1 MRRGAGG
8 RRPRFRRAGALA
20 AALAVGGLTAP
31 TPSVAQ
37 SPALPD
43 TIDITRAI
51 RIALSESP
59 ILRISRTQADRA
71 GADRLAAWGA
81 FLPTANVS
89 ADLGRSSFSRT
100 TFVGEEGLSE
110 TLPGVLTSSSQNARQ
125 TLGMSWVVL
134 DRGRRFSEISRSAAS
149 LRAAQRYYDD
159 RQREVVLTVRR
170 DFLEALR
177 RQELL
182 ELTRTQ
188 IADRE
193 LELEI
198 ASRRYEIAAVERT
211 DLLAAEG
218 NLLNARIALAAEES
232 QLRAGLRQLVVSM
245 GLPPDTGHGLVLTG
259 DDGMPEGIPDIDFI
273 VQTAV
278 TSDPELAALD
288 AERAAAAASLWTA
301 RARYLPQVSVNL
313 GWSRSENFGPEDS
326 FWQFDPDDTSH
337 GFSITASWS
346 LFDGFQ
352 RERENAQASAVRRQA
367 EEDLR
372 RRRLEIERDVRRY
385 GDDISQLAQT
395 LDLLERVYAISRER
409 LEMQQERYRLGTVSF
424 TELQQAIDAV
434 QRAETDLIQRQYDYR
449 ITWSSLAEY
458 IEAGPGSP

>member
-8 RRPRFRRAGALA
+8 RRLGSREAFTLA
-20 AALAVGGLTAP
+20 ALLVAGGLAAP
-31 TPSVAQ
+31 APSAAQ
-37 SPALPD
+37 RSTIPD

-59 ILRISRTQADRA
+59 VLRMSRTEADRA

-81 FLPTANVS
+81 FLPTASVN

-110 TLPGVLTSSSQNARQ
+110 TLPAVLTSSSQNAAQ
-125 TLGMSWVVL
+125 FLGMSWTVL

-149 LRAAQRYYDD
+149 LRAAQRRYDD
-159 RQREVVLTVRR
+159 REREVVLTVRR

-218 NLLNARIALAAEES
+218 NLLNARIALAAEEN

-245 GLPPDTGHGLVLTG
+245 GLPPDTGDGLVLTG
-259 DDGMPEGIPDIDFI
+259 DDGMPEGIPDIDFV

-288 AERAAAAASLWTA
+288 AERSAAAASLWSA
-301 RARYLPQVSVNL
+301 RSRYLPQVSVNL
-313 GWSRSENFGPEDS
+313 GWRRSENFGPGDS
-326 FWQFDPDDTSH
+326 FWQFDLGDTSH
-337 GFSITASWS
+337 GFSIQASWS

-352 RERENAQASAVRRQA
+352 RERENAQASAARRQA

-385 GDDISQLAQT
+385 GDDITRLDQT

-424 TELQQAIDAV
+424 TELQQAVDAV
-434 QRAETDLIQRQYDYR
+434 QRAETELIQQQYDYR
-449 ITWSSLAEY
+449 IAWSSLAEY

>member
-1 MRRGAGG
+1 MRRGARSG
-8 RRPRFRRAGALA
+8 RPGVRGVIALA
-20 AALAVGGLTAP
+20 ALLVAGGLAAP
-31 TPSVAQ
+31 APLVAQ
-37 SPALPD
+37 RSTIPD

-51 RIALSESP
+51 RVALSESP
-59 ILRISRTQADRA
+59 VLRISRTEADRA

-81 FLPTANVS
+81 FLPTAGVS

-110 TLPGVLTSSSQNARQ
+110 TLPAVLTSSSQNAVQ
-125 TLGMSWVVL
+125 SLGMRWIVL
-134 DRGRRFSEISRSAAS
+134 DRGRRFSEISRSTAS
-149 LRAAQRYYDD
+149 LRAAQRRYDD

-198 ASRRYEIAAVERT
+198 ARRRYEIAAVERT

-218 NLLNARIALAAEES
+218 NLLNARIALAAEEN

-245 GLPPDTGHGLVLTG
+245 GLPPDAGDGLVLAG
-259 DDGMPEGIPDIDFI
+259 DDGMPEGVPDIDFI

-301 RARYLPQVSVNL
+301 RTRYLPQVSVDL
-313 GWSRSENFGPEDS
+313 GWNRLENFGPEDS
-326 FWQFDPDDTSH
+326 FWQFNPGDTSH
-337 GFSITASWS
+337 GFRITASWS

-352 RERENAQASAVRRQA
+352 RERENALASATRRQA

-385 GDDISQLAQT
+385 GDDITRLDQT
-395 LDLLERVYAISRER
+395 LNLLERVYAISRER

-434 QRAETDLIQRQYDYR
+434 QRAETDLIQQQYDYL
-449 ITWSSLAEY
+449 IAWSSLAEY
-458 IEAGPGSP
+458 IEAGPRSP

>member
-8 RRPRFRRAGALA
+8 CRPRFREAVVLA
-20 AALAVGGLTAP
+20 AVLAAGSLAAP
-31 TPSVAQ
+31 APGASQGST
-37 SPALPD
+37 LPD

-51 RIALSESP
+51 RIALTESP
-59 ILRISRTQADRA
+59 VLRISRAQADRA

-81 FLPTANVS
+81 FLPTASVN
-89 ADLGRSSFSRT
+89 ADLNRSSFSRT

-110 TLPGVLTSSSQNARQ
+110 TLPEVLTSSSQSASQ
-125 TLGMSWVVL
+125 LLGMNWIVL
-134 DRGRRFSEISRSAAS
+134 DRGRRFSEISRSGAS
-149 LRAAQRYYDD
+149 LRAAQRRYDD

-198 ASRRYEIAAVERT
+198 ARRRYEIAAVERT

-218 NLLNARIALAAEES
+218 NLLNARIALAGEEN
-232 QLRAGLRQLVVSM
+232 QLRAQLRQLVVSM
-245 GLPPDTGHGLVLTG
+245 GLAPEAGDGLVLTG

-288 AERAAAAASLWTA
+288 AERSAAAASLWTA
-301 RARYLPQVSVNL
+301 RTRYLPQISVSL
-313 GWSRSENFGPEDS
+313 GWRRGENFGPGDA
-326 FWQFDPDDTSH
+326 FWQFNPGDTSH
-337 GFSITASWS
+337 GLTVSASWS

-352 RERENAQASAVRRQA
+352 RERENAQASAARRQA

-434 QRAETDLIQRQYDYR
+434 QRAETDLILRQYDYR

-458 IEAGPGSP
+458 IEGRP

>member
-1 MRRGAGG
+1 M
-8 RRPRFRRAGALA
+8 LA
-20 AALAVGGLTAP
+20 AVLAAGSLAAP
-31 TPSVAQ
+31 APGASQGST
-37 SPALPD
+37 LPD

-51 RIALSESP
+51 RIALTESP
-59 ILRISRTQADRA
+59 VLRRSRAQADRA

-81 FLPTANVS
+81 FLPTASVS
-89 ADLGRSSFSRT
+89 ADLNRSSFSRS

-110 TLPGVLTSSSQNARQ
+110 TLPEVLTSSSQSAGQR
-125 TLGMSWVVL
+125 LGMNWIVL
-134 DRGRRFSEISRSAAS
+134 DRGRRFSEISRSGAS
-149 LRAAQRYYDD
+149 LRAAQRRYDD

-198 ASRRYEIAAVERT
+198 ARRRYEIAAVERT
-211 DLLAAEG
+211 DLLGAEG
-218 NLLNARIALAAEES
+218 NLLNARIALAAEEN

-245 GLPPDTGHGLVLTG
+245 GLPPEAGDGLVLTG

-288 AERAAAAASLWTA
+288 AERSAAAASLWTA
-301 RARYLPQVSVNL
+301 RTRYLPQISVNL
-313 GWSRSENFGPEDS
+313 GWGRGENFGPGDA
-326 FWQFDPDDTSH
+326 FWQFNPGDTSH
-337 GFSITASWS
+337 GFTVSASWS

-352 RERENAQASAVRRQA
+352 RERDNAQASAARRQA

-434 QRAETDLIQRQYDYR
+434 QRAETDLILRQYDYR

-458 IEAGPGSP
+458 IEGRP

>member
-1 MRRGAGG
+1 MRRSVRGG
-8 RRPRFRRAGALA
+8 RPGFRGVIALA
-20 AALAVGGLTAP
+20 ALLAAGGLAAPAP
-31 TPSVAQ
+31 TAAQ
-37 SPALPD
+37 GSTIPD

-59 ILRISRTQADRA
+59 VLRISRTEADRA

-81 FLPTANVS
+81 FLPTAGVS
-89 ADLGRSSFSRT
+89 ADLSRSSFSRT

-110 TLPGVLTSSSQNARQ
+110 TLPAVLTSSSQNAVQ
-125 TLGMSWVVL
+125 TLFMSWVVL
-134 DRGRRFSEISRSAAS
+134 DRGRRFSEISRSTAS
-149 LRAAQRYYDD
+149 LRAAQRRYDD

-218 NLLNARIALAAEES
+218 NLLNARIALAAEEN

-245 GLPPDTGHGLVLTG
+245 GLPPDAGDGLVLRR
-259 DDGMPEGIPDIDFI
+259 DDSMPEGVPDIDFI

-288 AERAAAAASLWTA
+288 AERSAAAASLWTA
-301 RARYLPQVSVNL
+301 RTRYLPEVRVNL
-313 GWSRSENFGPEDS
+313 GWNRTENFGPEDS
-326 FWQFDPDDTSH
+326 FWQFNPGDTRH
-337 GFSITASWS
+337 GFQITASWS

-352 RERENAQASAVRRQA
+352 RERDNAQASAARRQA

-372 RRRLEIERDVRRY
+372 RRRLEIERDVRRF
-385 GDDISQLAQT
+385 GDDITRLDQT
-395 LDLLERVYAISRER
+395 LNLLERVYAISRER

-434 QRAETDLIQRQYDYR
+434 QRAETDLIQQQYDYL
-449 ITWSSLAEY
+449 IAWSSLAEY

>member
-1 MRRGAGG
+1 MRWSDRGDRPVS
-8 RRPRFRRAGALA
+8 RRVIALAAVLGAGALA
-20 AALAVGGLTAP
+20 APA
-31 TPSVAQ
+31 PSVAQ
-37 SPALPD
+37 RPTVPD

-59 ILRISRTQADRA
+59 ILRISRTEADRA

-81 FLPTANVS
+81 FLPTAGVN

-110 TLPGVLTSSSQNARQ
+110 TLPAVLTSSSQNAGQ
-125 TLGMSWVVL
+125 TLGLNWTVL
-134 DRGRRFSEISRSAAS
+134 DRGRRFSEISRSAAG
-149 LRAAQRYYDD
+149 LRAAQRRYDD

-211 DLLAAEG
+211 DLLGAEG
-218 NLLNARIALAAEES
+218 NLLNARIALAAEEN

-245 GLPPDTGHGLVLTG
+245 GLPPDTGDGLVLTG
-259 DDGMPEGIPDIDFI
+259 DDGMPEGVPDIDFI

-288 AERAAAAASLWTA
+288 AERSAAAASLWGA
-301 RARYLPQVSVNL
+301 RTRYLPQVSMSL
-313 GWSRSENFGPEDS
+313 GWNRTENFGPEDS
-326 FWQFDPDDTSH
+326 FWQFNPSDTSH
-337 GFSITASWS
+337 GFRITASWS

-352 RERENAQASAVRRQA
+352 RERENAQASAARRRA

-385 GDDISQLAQT
+385 GDDIARLDQT

-424 TELQQAIDAV
+424 TELQQAVDAV
-434 QRAETDLIQRQYDYR
+434 QRAETDLIQRQFDYR
-449 ITWSSLAEY
+449 IAWSSLAEY
-458 IEAGPGSP
+458 IEAGPGNP

>member
-8 RRPRFRRAGALA
+8 RRLGSREAVTLA
-20 AALAVGGLTAP
+20 ALLVAGGLAAP
-31 TPSVAQ
+31 APSVAQ
-37 SPALPD
+37 RSTIPD

-59 ILRISRTQADRA
+59 VLRISRTEADRA

-81 FLPTANVS
+81 FLPTAGVS

-110 TLPGVLTSSSQNARQ
+110 TLPAVLTSSSQNAVQ
-125 TLGMSWVVL
+125 SLGMRWIVL

-149 LRAAQRYYDD
+149 LRAAQRRYDD

-218 NLLNARIALAAEES
+218 NLLNARIALAAEEN

-245 GLPPDTGHGLVLTG
+245 GLPPEAGDSLVLTG
-259 DDGMPEGIPDIDFI
+259 DDGMPEGVPDIDFL

-288 AERAAAAASLWTA
+288 AERSAAAASLWTA
-301 RARYLPQVSVNL
+301 RTRYLPQVSVDL
-313 GWSRSENFGPEDS
+313 GWNRLENFGPEDS
-326 FWQFDPDDTSH
+326 FWQFNPGDTSH
-337 GFSITASWS
+337 GFRITASWS

-352 RERENAQASAVRRQA
+352 RERENALASATRRQA

-385 GDDISQLAQT
+385 GDDITRLDQT
-395 LDLLERVYAISRER
+395 LNLLERVYAISRER

-434 QRAETDLIQRQYDYR
+434 QRAETDLIQQQYDYL
-449 ITWSSLAEY
+449 IAWSSLAEY
-458 IEAGPGSP
+458 IEAGPGRP

>member
-31 TPSVAQ
+31 TPSIAQ
-37 SPALPD
+37 SPPLPD

-59 ILRISRTQADRA
+59 VLRISRTQADRA

-110 TLPGVLTSSSQNARQ
+110 TLPGILTSSSQNARQ

-218 NLLNARIALAAEES
+218 NLLNARIALAAEEN

-245 GLPPDTGHGLVLTG
+245 GLPPDTGQGLVLTG

-313 GWSRSENFGPEDS
+313 GWSRSENFGP
-326 FWQFDPDDTSH
+326 
-337 GFSITASWS
+337 
-346 LFDGFQ
+346 
-352 RERENAQASAVRRQA
+352 
-367 EEDLR
+367 
-372 RRRLEIERDVRRY
+372 
-385 GDDISQLAQT
+385 
-395 LDLLERVYAISRER
+395 
-409 LEMQQERYRLGTVSF
+409 
-424 TELQQAIDAV
+424 
-434 QRAETDLIQRQYDYR
+434 
-449 ITWSSLAEY
+449 
-458 IEAGPGSP
+458 

>member
-1 MRRGAGG
+1 MRCNARGGQPG
-8 RRPRFRRAGALA
+8 SRGVI
-20 AALAVGGLTAP
+20 ALAVVLAAGGFAAP
-31 TPSVAQ
+31 APSVAQ
-37 SPALPD
+37 TSTIQD

-59 ILRISRTQADRA
+59 VLRISRTEADRA

-81 FLPTANVS
+81 FLPVASVG

-110 TLPGVLTSSSQNARQ
+110 TLPAVLTSSSQNAVQSLSLR
-125 TLGMSWVVL
+125 WVVL

-149 LRAAQRYYDD
+149 LRAAQRRYDD

-198 ASRRYEIAAVERT
+198 ARRRYEIAAVERT

-218 NLLNARIALAAEES
+218 NLLNARIALAAGEN

-245 GLPPDTGHGLVLTG
+245 GLPPDTGDGLVLAG
-259 DDGMPEGIPDIDFI
+259 DDGMPEGVPDIDFI

-288 AERAAAAASLWTA
+288 AERSAAAASLWTA
-301 RARYLPQVSVNL
+301 RTRYLPQVIVDL
-313 GWSRSENFGPEDS
+313 GWNRLENFGPEDS
-326 FWQFDPDDTSH
+326 FWQFDPGDTSH
-337 GFSITASWS
+337 GFRVSASWS

-352 RERENAQASAVRRQA
+352 RERETARASAARRQA

-385 GDDISQLAQT
+385 GDDIARLDQT

-424 TELQQAIDAV
+424 TELQQAVDAV
-434 QRAETDLIQRQYDYR
+434 QRAETDLIQQQFDYR
-449 ITWSSLAEY
+449 IAWSSLAEY